1 MKKISQVK
9 LSEDFVVNMNT
20 VLGKGSTGCVYDGK
34 DLRNNQKVAVKMI
47 DLGTIDN
54 EVTKYLLK
62 M

>member
-1 MKKISQVK
+1 MKKFSQVK
-9 LSEDFVVNMNT
+9 LSDEFVVNMGT

-34 DLRNNQKVAVKMI
+34 NLHNNTRVAVKAI
-47 DLGTIDN
+47 DLDTIDN